1 MIFQQDGSSSLLYDT
16 KPSKFPFESTSEYSD
31 SFDMILVIEALSL
44 SSSSS
49 RLSHGSYFSG
59 RFEIRPVCNIL
70 LSSKQTSGKS
80 PTKMLYLC
88 KALHC
93 RETSKPRSNPKVSL
107 SFSSILICSN
117 LIDSNQ
123 ILSFEY
129 FLPEMYGIF
138 LRLDFRF
145 FVFL

>member
-16 KPSKFPFESTSEYSD
+16 KPSKFPFESTSEYSN
-31 SFDMILVIEALSL
+31 SVDMMLVIEALSL

-59 RFEIRPVCNIL
+59 RFEIRPVCNIT
-70 LSSKQTSGKS
+70 SSGKS

-107 SFSSILICSN
+107 SFSSILICSI